1 MVTVTSKDGQ
11 VFVGNVV
18 EEDATKVVL
27 NMVGQRTV
35 VAKSDI
41 RSRQTSKISMMPEGL
56 LNPLQDNQILDLIA
70 YMRTEKQVP
79 LP

>member
-1 MVTVTSKDGQ
+1 M
-11 VFVGNVV
+11 
-18 EEDATKVVL
+18 L
-27 NMVGQRTV
+27 NMVGQRTE
-35 VAKSDI
+35 VAQAEI

-56 LNPLQDNQILDLIA
+56 LNPLQDDQILDLIA